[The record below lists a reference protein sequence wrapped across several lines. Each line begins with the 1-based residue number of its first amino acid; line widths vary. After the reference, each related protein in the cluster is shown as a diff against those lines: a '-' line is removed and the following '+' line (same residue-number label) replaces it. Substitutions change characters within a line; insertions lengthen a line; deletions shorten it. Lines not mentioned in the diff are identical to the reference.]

1 MPSVISPYP
10 MRSIV
15 SEESGTLR
23 ISVPMRKRV
32 FSLLFMLAWLG
43 LWTLAGIS
51 IGRQLIQKFNLFEA
65 FWMCGWVMG
74 EVMVSYALLRMLGGR
89 DIVQV
94 SNGVLELRKQAF
106 GLGLSKQY
114 SILEI
119 RDLRFQP
126 EMGGGKSH
134 RDSCIAFDYGAK
146 TITFGDGIDEGEA
159 NQLIRT
165 ILDRYRLVQSSPRE
179 RSSIRFW
186 QAD

>member
-1 MPSVISPYP
+1 MPSIIAPYP

-15 SEESGTLR
+15 SDESGTLR
-23 ISVPMRKRV
+23 ITIPMRKRLV
-32 FSLLFMLAWLG
+32 LLFLSAWLG
-43 LWTLAGIS
+43 LWTVGGIA
-51 IGRQLIQKFNLFEA
+51 IGKQLRQKFNLFEA

-74 EVMVSYALLRMLGGR
+74 EVMASYALLRMLGGR

-94 SNGVLELRKQAF
+94 SNGVLELRTQAF
-106 GLGLSKQY
+106 GLGFSKQY

-126 EMGGGKSH
+126 ETGGGKSN

-146 TITFGDGIDEGEA
+146 TITFGDGVDESEA

-165 ILDRYRLVQSSPRE
+165 ILDRHPSIQSSPAATP
-179 RSSIRFW
+179 SKRFW
-186 QAD
+186 QAN